1 VATLKIATCQLPE
14 VREDVDRTLGWIEL
28 YLAEAD
34 RQHVELVCFPEC
46 YLQGYLCDARA
57 ANEHSVALG
66 SSAFAAVLSRL
77 SEFRCMFVFG
87 LIEKYDG
94 NLFNSAAVV
103 HQGKLIGCYRKT
115 HLLPGESMF
124 TPGASYP
131 IFERSG
137 LRFGINICYDTNFSE
152 SAAALAG
159 QGAQLILCPANN
171 MMRREVA
178 ERYKPI
184 HNEVRARRAKEYGV
198 WLISSDVAGELD
210 GRVSYG
216 PSAVIDPAGN
226 IVAQVPLL
234 QTGIVIASVPRIG
247 ISPTSG

>member
-1 VATLKIATCQLPE
+1 VATLKVAACQLPE
-14 VREDVDRTLGWIEL
+14 VREDIDRTLGWMEM

-34 RQHVELVCFPEC
+34 RQQVDLVCFPEC

-57 ANEHSVALG
+57 ANEQAVALS
-66 SSAFAAVLSRL
+66 SSAFDAVLLRL

-87 LIEKYDG
+87 LIEKYNG

-103 HQGKLIGCYRKT
+103 HHGKLIGCYRKT
-115 HLLPGESMF
+115 HLLSGEFMF
-124 TPGASYP
+124 KPGAAYP
-131 IFERSG
+131 IFEKNG

-152 SAAALAG
+152 SAAALAN

-171 MMRREVA
+171 MMRPEVA
-178 ERYKPI
+178 ELYKPL
-184 HNEVRARRAKEYGV
+184 HNEVRAQRAREYAV
-198 WLISSDVAGELD
+198 WLISSDVTGQRD

-226 IVAQVPLL
+226 VVAQVPLL
-234 QTGIVIASVPRIG
+234 QTGIVIASIEAHREHRNA
-247 ISPTSG
+247 